1 VLQEEKMALI
11 VQKYGGSSV
20 NSLDRIRVVAKR
32 IQKTREHNQVVVV
45 VSAMGDSTDDL
56 VALAQ
61 PLVSQPLTPAQS
73 REWDMLLSSGEQ
85 VSIALVAL
93 ALQQLGCP
101 AVSLLGSQVGIRTTP
116 EHTRARIL
124 DISPHRIRQHLQEGE
139 VVVVAGFQGI
149 SHPSGLTDFTD
160 LQITTL
166 GRGGSDTTA
175 VALAVALQAD
185 ACEIYT
191 DVLGVYTTDPR
202 KVPEA
207 RLIPEITS
215 AEMLELASLGA
226 QVLHPRSVEIARN
239 FGIPIK
245 VLSSFQDPSISQ
257 SGTVVVSPDPINR
270 SLSAIETAQSVNC
283 VELDQNQVM
292 VVLLQVPDRPGIAA
306 HLFKSV
312 STAGINVD
320 LILQSIHTDPDGNS
334 NDIAF
339 TISREGLSPLKEIL
353 TTIAEQLNCP
363 QVYLDEQV
371 AKVSLGGAGMIGRP
385 GIAADMFQVLAE
397 AGINILMISMSE
409 VKVSCLIKSEQ
420 ASEAVLR
427 LGEHFQIIPQTHR
440 KASRILSGVKP
451 VSGVALDSKQVR
463 LAIRH
468 VPDRPGS
475 ASLIFQKLAQAGI
488 QVDTIIQ
495 SQRYQEN
502 QNGIPTNDIVFT
514 VSAEQ
519 KPLAEQ
525 VLQHELTALP
535 GAHLIPSKAIAKV
548 SIVGAEMEFYP
559 GIAAQMFQTL
569 ADLGINIEMISTSEI
584 KVSCAVDPA
593 TGLKAL
599 QGIHRAFELDQG
611 SSPKEGFL

>member
-1 VLQEEKMALI
+1 MALI

-20 NSLDRIRVVAKR
+20 KSLDRIRVVAKR
-32 IQKTREHNQVVVV
+32 IQMTREHNQVVVV

-56 VALAQ
+56 VALAH
-61 PLVSQPLTPAQS
+61 PLVSQPLTPAQA

-116 EHTRARIL
+116 DHTRARIL
-124 DISPHRIRQHLQEGE
+124 DINPQRIRQHLQQEE
-139 VVVVAGFQGI
+139 VVVVAGFQGV
-149 SHPSGLTDFTD
+149 SHLSGLSD

-175 VALAVALQAD
+175 VALAAALQAN

-207 RLIPEITS
+207 RLIPQITS

-245 VLSSFQDPSISQ
+245 VLSSFEDPSIPQ
-257 SGTVVVSPDPINR
+257 LGTVVVSPDPTSR
-270 SLSAIETAQSVNC
+270 SLSAIETAQSVNR
-283 VELDQNQVM
+283 VELDQDQVM

-306 HLFKSV
+306 HLFESV
-312 STAGINVD
+312 SAAGINVD
-320 LILQSIHTDPDGNS
+320 LILQSIHTTQEENS

-339 TISREGLSPLKEIL
+339 TISRDSLAPLQSIL
-353 TTIAEQLNCP
+353 NTIAEQLHCS
-363 QVYLDEQV
+363 QVYLNQQV

-409 VKVSCLIKSEQ
+409 IKVSCLITSDQ
-420 ASEAVLR
+420 ASEAILR
-427 LGEHFQIIPQTHR
+427 LGEKFQIIPQTHR
-440 KASRILSGVKP
+440 KRSRILSKAKP
-451 VSGVALDSKQVR
+451 VSGIALDPRQVR
-463 LAIRH
+463 LGIHH

-475 ASLIFQKLAQAGI
+475 ASLIFQKLAEAGI

-502 QNGIPTNDIVFT
+502 QEGIPTNDIVFT
-514 VSAEQ
+514 VSDEQ
-519 KPLAEQ
+519 SPLAEQ
-525 VLQHELTALP
+525 VLQKELTHLP
-535 GAHLIPSKAIAKV
+535 GSSLIPSKAIAKV
-548 SIVGAEMEFYP
+548 SIVGSEMEFYP
-559 GIAAQMFQTL
+559 GVAARMFQTL
-569 ADLGINIEMISTSEI
+569 ANLGINIEMISTSEI
-584 KVSCAVDPA
+584 KVSCSVDPSA
-593 TGLKAL
+593 GIKAL
-599 QGIHRAFELDQG
+599 QGIHQAFGLDQA
-611 SSPKEGFL
+611 